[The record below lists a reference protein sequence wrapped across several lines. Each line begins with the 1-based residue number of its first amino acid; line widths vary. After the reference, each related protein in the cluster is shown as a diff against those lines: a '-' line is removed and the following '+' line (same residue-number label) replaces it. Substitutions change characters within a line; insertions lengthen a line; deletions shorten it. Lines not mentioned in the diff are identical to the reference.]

1 MHMNLR
7 CLLLLL
13 VQSALLVLATDDK
26 HRHCDK
32 GALLA
37 QSTWEAA
44 IKACQYADATALATA
59 RFSFSLLA
67 TGCPS
72 DGQVC
77 CVDSGPLDV
86 FLQRYTCDDKI
97 LYYEPP
103 YNGPSVQTLANGTVL
118 IGRYET
124 IIQADGNLVIHNYR
138 FHWNPVGRGKY
149 LLDYIDGNDFNCP
162 TYLFELLSCSEC
174 Q

>member
-1 MHMNLR
+1 MKS
-7 CLLLLL
+7 LLLFLL
-13 VQSALLVLATDDK
+13 QTALLVLAHDDEK
-26 HRHCDK
+26 HRHCEK

-37 QSTWEAA
+37 QAQWEAA
-44 IKACQYADATALATA
+44 IKACQYADATAATTT

-67 TGCPS
+67 TGCPA

-77 CVDSGPLDV
+77 CVDSGDFAA
-86 FLQRYTCDDKI
+86 FLQRYACEDKI

-103 YNGPSVQTLANGTVL
+103 YNGPAVQTLANGTVV

-124 IIQADGNLVIHNYR
+124 IVQPDGNLIVYNYR
-138 FHWNPVGRGKY
+138 FHWNPAARGKY

-162 TYLFELLSCSEC
+162 TYLFELFSCSEC